1 MVLPYIS
8 YSFTP
13 HGYVEKWMNIYTPA
27 TIFLELPMKFLLPL
41 LFLFSSHSYADTKSN
56 SRAIDHAPIGVMG
69 DHYHKKGEA
78 MFSVRHSYMKM
89 SGNRY
94 NGDNVSTQDILAM
107 PNPLG
112 NMPANLSVVP
122 VEMTMK
128 MTMVGGMYAPTNK
141 ITLMAM
147 GMFMSKDMDLNTYQP
162 MMNRDLL
169 GTFST
174 SSSDIS
180 DISLGALIKL
190 QESDTSRWH
199 GQLAVQKS
207 VGSNDIKGVVLTP
220 MNMQMSMT
228 LPYGMQPSDRA
239 TKLVVGITNVTK
251 LTERWLWG
259 NQLRKKFTISDDDW
273 AFGNHTELNSW
284 AQYELNQA
292 IALSSRLQITHQGKI
307 SGKNPMIMA
316 PVQTANPENYGGSE
330 VIFGLGVNIVMKI
343 LPGEADRFGLEVTK
357 PLAQDKNGLQ
367 MSSDYKI
374 SFGYQKSF

>member
-1 MVLPYIS
+1 
-8 YSFTP
+8 
-13 HGYVEKWMNIYTPA
+13 MNIYTPA

-41 LFLFSSHSYADTKSN
+41 LFLFASHSYADTKSN

-273 AFGNHTELNSW
+273 GFGNHTELNSW
-284 AQYELNQA
+284 VQYELNQA
-292 IALSSRLQITHQGKI
+292 VALSSRLQITHQGKI

>member
-8 YSFTP
+8 YSLTP
-13 HGYVEKWMNIYTPA
+13 HGYVEKWMNIYNPA

-199 GQLAVQKS
+199 GQLTVQKS

-259 NQLRKKFTISDDDW
+259 NQLHKKFTISDDDW
-273 AFGNHTELNSW
+273 TFGNHTELNSW

-292 IALSSRLQITHQGKI
+292 VALSSRLQITHQGKI

-330 VIFGLGVNIVMKI
+330 VTFGLGVNIVMKI

>member
-1 MVLPYIS
+1 
-8 YSFTP
+8 
-13 HGYVEKWMNIYTPA
+13 
-27 TIFLELPMKFLLPL
+27 MKFLLPL

-292 IALSSRLQITHQGKI
+292 VALSSRLQITHQGKI

-330 VIFGLGVNIVMKI
+330 VTFGLGVNIVMTI